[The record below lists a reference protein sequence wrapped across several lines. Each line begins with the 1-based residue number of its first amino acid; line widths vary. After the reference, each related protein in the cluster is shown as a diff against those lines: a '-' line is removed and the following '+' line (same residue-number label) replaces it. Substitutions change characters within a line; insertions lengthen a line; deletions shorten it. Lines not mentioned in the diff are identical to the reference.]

1 MLKRFGYSLVVVGVL
16 MSGVGVVTGVLV
28 GSAIAEE
35 KKCAKC
41 GHLPSECAKTSCK
54 CECQKTKH

>member
-1 MLKRFGYSLVVVGVL
+1 MLKKFGCSLVVVGAL
-16 MSGVGVVTGVLV
+16 TLGVGVLNSVLV
-28 GSAIAEE
+28 GSVMAEE

-54 CECQKTKH
+54 CECQKKTH